1 MYEPIVYVD
10 KYLPEPVEG
19 LKIWGGVEDKESM

>member
-10 KYLPEPVEG
+10 KYVSEPVEG
-19 LKIWGGVEDKESM
+19 LKIWGGVGGGMG